1 MIEHNLVRAT
11 ITPEI
16 IRLISKYYKIG
27 ENEALQR
34 FYQSKTAE
42 NYADEE
48 TGLYGQSALHIVGL
62 FIMEQDG
69 KIDNNKLLV

>member
-69 KIDNNKLLV
+69 DIDKSRLQ